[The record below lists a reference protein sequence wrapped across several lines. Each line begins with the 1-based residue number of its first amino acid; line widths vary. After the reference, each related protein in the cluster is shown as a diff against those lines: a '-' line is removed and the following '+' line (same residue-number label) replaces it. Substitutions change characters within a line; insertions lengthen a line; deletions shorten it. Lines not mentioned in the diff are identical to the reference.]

1 MKYSL
6 NLLKHFISI
15 NDSVENIADKITLKT
30 VEVEEIIQRK
40 IDKHIVIGKIMSAEN
55 HPDSDHMSVCQVDC
69 GSKWKFQIVCGA
81 ANVQWAHYV
90 VAALEWAFF
99 KEVGIII
106 TPRKLRGVDSNG
118 MICSKSELWIPEDAD
133 KPRIWELDKDFDDI
147 TDADLWTPLTDKYP
161 RLDSAVIDVDNKWLT
176 NRPDLTGHFGMAVD
190 LNAMYDDSQISYN
203 WLTKYFDELKN
214 TNILELIN
222 NKWATKTWLK
232 IETDNVNSYILM
244 EINNVTVRPW
254 EMLSRLHMYDLWS
267 KPISNWVDFS
277 NLFMNITWQPV
288 HFFDADK
295 IKWSIIVRQAKD
307 WEKFVDLFEK
317 EHTLQSTDMVI
328 ADEEKV
334 LALAWVVWWLDSGI
348 TDSTKNILVEIANFD
363 PVCVRKTWVRLGLR
377 TDAELRYEKNISP
390 SFSQYV
396 FIFFLDL
403 LKYYSKD
410 LWSYEIW
417 GISHFTQS
425 QRQILGVVEAG
436 VPGKKLESLKTG
448 LSFFQNIIPVDYIDL
463 QNFIFWETVEWFED
477 TAKTILTRLWFGV
490 NWEYV
495 SVPFWRSPD
504 DITIVQDIYEEVARI
519 YWYEKIPNVAM
530 KSEISLPKTSSLVK
544 LSRAIEE
551 SFVRDFGF
559 DQVETYP
566 WVDKK
571 SLEMFGADFDN
582 LYWLKNPI
590 DTDKPYLRDDID
602 YIMINYV
609 TKNCKFFDDFR
620 MFDLGRI
627 WSKKYDIKNEK
638 AKFANEFVWERLQF
652 AGMYYQKTTKSWD
665 EDLLLEAKWDI
676 EKLFNTLGLTW
687 EISYE
692 KADRKAYHPKKQW
705 NIVYGGKVVWFV
717 GTIHPLILKNYKIPE
732 TANLVYVSLD
742 LPTINEFLQN
752 TDYVVEWYET
762 LQDQIVWRDLCF
774 VIDENVD
781 YGTVLDVA
789 KNVNGVSDLEV
800 FDLYKGTNL
809 PEWKKSIAFKIKIK
823 WENMQ
828 TEEINA
834 VMDKVIKKVEAT
846 WAKLRE

>member
-15 NDSVENIADKITLKT
+15 NDSVQNIADKITLKT
-30 VEVEEIIQRK
+30 VEVEEIIERK
-40 IDKHIVIGKIMSAEN
+40 IDKHIVIWKIMSAEN

-69 GSKWKFQIVCGA
+69 GPKWKFQIVCGA
-81 ANVQWAHYV
+81 ANVQWAHYI
-90 VAALEWAFF
+90 VAALEWAVF
-99 KEVGIII
+99 EEAGITIA
-106 TPRKLRGVDSNG
+106 PRKLRGVESNG
-118 MICSKSELWIPEDAD
+118 MICSKNELWIPEDTD

-147 TDADLWTPLTDKYP
+147 SDADLWTPLTDKYP

-176 NRPDLTGHFGMAVD
+176 NRPDLTWHFGMAID
-190 LNAMYDDSQISYN
+190 LNSMYDDNQISYN
-203 WLTKYFDELKN
+203 GVSTYFDTFKN
-214 TNILELIN
+214 TNVLDLIN
-222 NKWATKTWLK
+222 NKWATKIWLK
-232 IETDNVNSYILM
+232 TETDNVNSYILM
-244 EINNVTVRPW
+244 EINGVTVRPGG
-254 EMLSRLHMYDLWS
+254 MLSRLHMYDLWS

-277 NLFMNITWQPV
+277 NLFMNITWQPI

-295 IKWSIIVRQAKD
+295 VKWNIIVRQARD

-317 EHTLQSTDMVI
+317 EHELLASDMVI

-334 LALAWVVWWLDSGI
+334 LALAGVVGWLNSWVSD
-348 TDSTKNILVEIANFD
+348 DTKNILVEIANFD

-396 FIFFLDL
+396 FVLFLDL

-410 LWSYEIW
+410 LWNYDIW
-417 GISHFTQS
+417 GISYF
-425 QRQILGVVEAG
+425 
-436 VPGKKLESLKTG
+436 GKNSSL
-448 LSFFQNIIPVDYIDL
+448 SYFQNALSIDYTAL
-463 QNFIFWETVEWFED
+463 QNFIFGETVEWFED
-477 TAKTILTRLWFGV
+477 TAKTILTRLWFWV
-490 NWEYV
+490 SWDNV

-504 DITIVQDIYEEVARI
+504 DINIVQDVYEEVARI
-519 YWYEKIPNVAM
+519 YGYEKIPTTSL
-530 KSEISLPKTSSLVK
+530 KSDVSLPKTPSMVK

-566 WVDKK
+566 WVDQK
-571 SLEMFGADFDN
+571 SLEIFGVDLSN
-582 LYWLKNPI
+582 LYGLKNPI

-620 MFDLGRI
+620 IFDLGRI
-627 WSKKYDIKNEK
+627 WSKKYDIKNEN
-638 AKFANEFVWERLQF
+638 AKFANEFVWERLKF
-652 AGMYYQKTTKSWD
+652 AGMYYQKSTKTWED
-665 EDLLLEAKWDI
+665 DLLLLAKWDI
-676 EKLFNTLGLTW
+676 DKLFATLGLSG

-692 KADRKAYHPKKQW
+692 KTNKKAYHPKKQW
-705 NIVYGGKVVWFV
+705 NILFNGQEVWFL

-732 TANLVYVSLD
+732 TANLVYISLD
-742 LPTINEFLQN
+742 LHSINELLKS
-752 TDYVVEWYET
+752 TDYVVDGYET

-774 VIDENVD
+774 VVDEDVD
-781 YGTVLDVA
+781 YGAVLDVA
-789 KNVNGVSDLEV
+789 KNVHEVSDLEV

-809 PEWKKSIAFKIKIK
+809 QEWKKSIAFKIKIK

-834 VMDKVIKKVEAT
+834 VMDKVIRKVEAT

>member
-15 NDSVENIADKITLKT
+15 NDSIQNIADKITLKT
-30 VEVEEIIQRK
+30 VEVEEIIQRQ
-40 IDKHIVIGKIMSAEN
+40 IDKHIVIWKILSAEN

-90 VAALEWAFF
+90 VAALEWAEF
-99 KEVGIII
+99 KEAGITIA
-106 TPRKLRGVDSNG
+106 PRKLRGVESNG
-118 MICSKSELWIPEDAD
+118 MICSKNELWIPEDTD

-190 LNAMYDDSQISYN
+190 LNAMYDDTQISYN

-222 NKWATKTWLK
+222 NKWATKIWLK
-232 IETDNVNSYILM
+232 AETDNVNSYILM
-244 EINNVTVRPW
+244 EINDVTVRPW
-254 EMLSRLHMYDLWS
+254 QMLSRLHMYDLWS

-295 IKWSIIVRQAKD
+295 IKWSIIVRQAKE

-317 EHTLQSTDMVI
+317 EHTLQASDMVI

-396 FIFFLDL
+396 FILFLDL

-410 LWSYEIW
+410 LWNYEIGW
-417 GISHFTQS
+417 ISHYSKNQN
-425 QRQILGVVEAG
+425 
-436 VPGKKLESLKTG
+436 
-448 LSFFQNIIPVDYIDL
+448 LSYFQNTITLDYNLL
-463 QNFIFWETVEWFED
+463 QNFIFGETVDWFES
-477 TAKTILTRLWFGV
+477 TAQSILTRLWFGV
-490 NWEYV
+490 NGNEV

-519 YWYEKIPNVAM
+519 YWYEKIPNIAM
-530 KSEISLPKTSSLVK
+530 KSDVSLPKTPSLVK
-544 LSRAIEE
+544 LSRSIEE

-566 WVDKK
+566 RVDQK
-571 SLEMFGADFDN
+571 SLNLFGIDTTD

-590 DTDKPYLRDDID
+590 DTDKPYLRDDMD
-602 YIMINYV
+602 YIMINYI
-609 TKNCKFFDDFR
+609 TKNSKFFDDFKI
-620 MFDLGRI
+620 FDIGRI
-627 WSKKYDIKNEK
+627 WSKKYDLQNET
-638 AKFANEFVWERLQF
+638 AKFANEFVGERLWIS
-652 AGMYYQKTTKSWD
+652 AMYYQKSTKTWSD
-665 EDLLLEAKWDI
+665 DLLLLAKWDI
-676 EKLFNTLGLTW
+676 EKLFITLWLAG

-692 KADRKAYHPKKQW
+692 KTAKKAYHPKKQW
-705 NIVYGGKVVWFV
+705 NIVYKNQVVWFV
-717 GTIHPLILKNYKIPE
+717 WTIHPLILKNYKLSE
-732 TANLVYVSLD
+732 SSNLVYLSLD
-742 LPTINEFLQN
+742 LHTINEILKN
-752 TDYVVEWYET
+752 TSYVVEWYET

-774 VIDENVD
+774 VIDENLD

-789 KNVNGVSDLEV
+789 KNVHWVSDLEV
-800 FDLYKGTNL
+800 FDLYQWSNL
-809 PEWKKSIAFKIKIK
+809 PQWKKSIAFKIKIK

-834 VMDKVIKKVEAT
+834 VMDKVIKKVEST

>member
-15 NDSVENIADKITLKT
+15 NDSVENIAEKITLKT

-81 ANVQWAHYV
+81 ANVQWAHYI
-90 VAALEWAFF
+90 VAALEWAYF
-99 KEVGIII
+99 KEAGITIA
-106 TPRKLRGVDSNG
+106 PRKLRGVESNG
-118 MICSKSELWIPEDAD
+118 MICSKNELWIPEDTD

-147 TDADLWTPLTDKYP
+147 TDDDLWTPLTDKYP
-161 RLDSAVIDVDNKWLT
+161 RLDSAMIDVDNKWLT

-190 LNAMYDDSQISYN
+190 LNAMYNDNQISYN

-295 IKWSIIVRQAKD
+295 IKWSIIVRQAKE

-317 EHTLQSTDMVI
+317 EHTLQATDMVI

-334 LALAWVVWWLDSGI
+334 LALAGVVWWLDSWI
-348 TDSTKNILVEIANFD
+348 TGSTKNILVEIANFD

-377 TDAELRYEKNISP
+377 TDAELRYEKNIS
-390 SFSQYV
+390 SLFSQYV
-396 FIFFLDL
+396 FILFLDL

-417 GISHFTQS
+417 WISHFS
-425 QRQILGVVEAG
+425 
-436 VPGKKLESLKTG
+436 KKSSL
-448 LSFFQNIIPVDYIDL
+448 SYFQNIVNIDYDAL
-463 QNFIFWETVEWFED
+463 QNFIFGESVEWFEN

-490 NWEYV
+490 NWNNV

-504 DITIVQDIYEEVARI
+504 DITIVQDVYEEVARI

-571 SLEMFGADFDN
+571 SLEMFGIDLNN

-652 AGMYYQKTTKSWD
+652 AGMYYQKATKSWD

-692 KADRKAYHPKKQW
+692 KTDRKAYHPKKQW
-705 NIVYGGKVVWFV
+705 NIVYNEKVVWFV

-732 TANLVYVSLD
+732 TANVVYVSLD

-774 VIDENVD
+774 VIDENID
-781 YGTVLDVA
+781 YGIVLDVA
-789 KNVNGVSDLEV
+789 KNVHWVSDLEV

>member
-15 NDSVENIADKITLKT
+15 NDSIQNIADKITLKT
-30 VEVEEIIQRK
+30 VEVEEIIQRQ
-40 IDKHIVIGKIMSAEN
+40 IDKHIVIWKIISAEN

-90 VAALEWAFF
+90 VAALEWAEF
-99 KEVGIII
+99 KEAGITIA
-106 TPRKLRGVDSNG
+106 PRKLRGVESNG
-118 MICSKSELWIPEDAD
+118 MICSKNELWIPEDTD

-222 NKWATKTWLK
+222 NKWATKVWLK
-232 IETDNVNSYILM
+232 AETDNVNSYILM

-295 IKWSIIVRQAKD
+295 VKWSIIVRQAKE

-317 EHTLQSTDMVI
+317 EHTLQATDMVI

-334 LALAWVVWWLDSGI
+334 LALAGVVWWLDSGI

-396 FIFFLDL
+396 FILFLDL

-410 LWSYEIW
+410 LWSYEIGW
-417 GISHFTQS
+417 ISHFWWNS
-425 QRQILGVVEAG
+425 
-436 VPGKKLESLKTG
+436 SL
-448 LSFFQNIIPVDYIDL
+448 SYFQNNVSINYNAL
-463 QNFIFWETVEWFED
+463 QNFIFWEKVEWFEE
-477 TAKTILTRLWFGV
+477 TAKTILTKLWFGI
-490 NWEYV
+490 NWDQV

-504 DITIVQDIYEEVARI
+504 DINIVQDVYEEVARI
-519 YWYEKIPNVAM
+519 YGYEKIPNVAM
-530 KSEISLPKTSSLVK
+530 KSEISLPKTPSLVK
-544 LSRAIEE
+544 LSRSIEE

-571 SLEMFGADFDN
+571 SLEIFGVDFDN
-582 LYWLKNPI
+582 LYSLKNPI
-590 DTDKPYLRDDID
+590 DTDKPYMRDDMD
-602 YIMINYV
+602 YVMINYV

-627 WSKKYDIKNEK
+627 WSKKYDIKNEN
-638 AKFANEFVWERLQF
+638 AKFANQFVWERLQF
-652 AGMYYQKTTKSWD
+652 AGMYYQKSTKSWED
-665 EDLLLEAKWDI
+665 DLLLEAKWDV
-676 EKLFNTLGLTW
+676 EKLFLTLWLSG

-692 KADRKAYHPKKQW
+692 KTDKKAYHPKKQW
-705 NIVYGGKVVWFV
+705 NILYNGKVVWFLW
-717 GTIHPLILKNYKIPE
+717 TIHPLILKSYKIPE
-732 TANLVYVSLD
+732 TANLVYISFD

-752 TDYVVEWYET
+752 TDYVVDGYET

-789 KNVNGVSDLEV
+789 KNVHGVSDLEV

>member
-30 VEVEEIIQRK
+30 VEVEEIIQRQ
-40 IDKHIVIGKIMSAEN
+40 IDKHIVIWKIMSAEN

-90 VAALEWAFF
+90 VAALEWAEF
-99 KEVGIII
+99 KEAWI
-106 TPRKLRGVDSNG
+106 TIAPRKLRGVESNG
-118 MICSKSELWIPEDAD
+118 MICSKNELWIPEDTD

-190 LNAMYDDSQISYN
+190 LYAMYSDDKISYN
-203 WLTKYFDELKN
+203 AISKYFDELKN
-214 TNILELIN
+214 TNILDLIN
-222 NKWATKTWLK
+222 NKWATKIWLK
-232 IETDNVNSYILM
+232 AETGNVNSYILM

-295 IKWSIIVRQAKD
+295 IKWSIIVRQAKE

-317 EHTLQSTDMVI
+317 EHTLQATDMVI

-334 LALAWVVWWLDSGI
+334 LALAWVVWWLDSWI

-396 FIFFLDL
+396 FILFLDL

-417 GISHFTQS
+417 WISHFTQS

-448 LSFFQNIIPVDYIDL
+448 LSFFQNIVTVDYNAL
-463 QNFIFWETVEWFED
+463 QNFIFGEYVEWFED
-477 TAKTILTRLWFGV
+477 TAKNILTRLWFGI
-490 NWEYV
+490 NWNNV

-504 DITIVQDIYEEVARI
+504 DINIVQDVYEEVARI
-519 YWYEKIPNVAM
+519 YGYEKIPNVAM
-530 KSEISLPKTSSLVK
+530 KSNVVLPKTPSLVK
-544 LSRAIEE
+544 LSRSIEE

-571 SLEMFGADFDN
+571 SLEMFGVDLNN
-582 LYWLKNPI
+582 LYGLKNPI

-638 AKFANEFVWERLQF
+638 AKFANEFVWERLRF

-692 KADRKAYHPKKQW
+692 KTDRKAYHPKKQW
-705 NIVYGGKVVWFV
+705 NIVYKEKVVWFV
-717 GTIHPLILKNYKIPE
+717 WTIHPLILKNYKTPE
-732 TANLVYVSLD
+732 TANLVYLSLD
-742 LPTINEFLQN
+742 LPSINEFLQN

-789 KNVNGVSDLEV
+789 KNVHGVSDLEV

>member
-15 NDSVENIADKITLKT
+15 NDSIQNIADKITLKT
-30 VEVEEIIQRK
+30 VEVEEIIQRQ
-40 IDKHIVIGKIMSAEN
+40 IDKHIVIWKIMSAEN

-90 VAALEWAFF
+90 VAALEWAEF
-99 KEVGIII
+99 KEAGVTIA
-106 TPRKLRGVDSNG
+106 PRKLRGVESNG
-118 MICSKSELWIPEDAD
+118 MICSKSELWIPEDTD

-147 TDADLWTPLTDKYP
+147 SDADLWTSLTDKYP

-176 NRPDLTGHFGMAVD
+176 NRPDLTGHFGMAID
-190 LNAMYDDSQISYN
+190 LYSMYSDDKISYN
-203 WLTKYFDELKN
+203 AINKYFDELKN

-222 NKWATKTWLK
+222 NKWATKIWLK
-232 IETDNVNSYILM
+232 AETDNVNSYILM
-244 EINNVTVRPW
+244 ELNNVTVRPW
-254 EMLSRLHMYDLWS
+254 QIFSRLHMYDLWS

-295 IKWSIIVRQAKD
+295 VKWNIIVRQARE

-328 ADEEKV
+328 ADQEKV
-334 LALAWVVWWLDSGI
+334 LALAWVVWWLDSWI
-348 TDSTKNILVEIANFD
+348 TDSTRNILVEIANFD
-363 PVCVRKTWVRLGLR
+363 PVCVRKTWVRLWLR

-396 FIFFLDL
+396 FILFLDL

-417 GISHFTQS
+417 WISHYS
-425 QRQILGVVEAG
+425 KNLN
-436 VPGKKLESLKTG
+436 
-448 LSFFQNIIPVDYIDL
+448 LSYFQNAISVDYIAL
-463 QNFIFWETVEWFED
+463 QTFIFWETVEWFQD
-477 TAKTILTRLWFGV
+477 VAKTILTRLWFGV
-490 NWEYV
+490 NWNEI

-504 DITIVQDIYEEVARI
+504 DINIVQDVYEEVARI

-530 KSEISLPKTSSLVK
+530 KSAISLPKTPSLVK
-544 LSRAIEE
+544 LSRSIEE

-566 WVDKK
+566 WIDKK
-571 SLEMFGADFDN
+571 SLEMFDIDFDD
-582 LYWLKNPI
+582 LYSLKNPI
-590 DTDKPYLRDDID
+590 DTDKPYMRDDMD

-609 TKNCKFFDDFR
+609 TKNSKFFDEFKI
-620 MFDLGRI
+620 FDIARI
-627 WSKKYDIKNEK
+627 WSKKYDIKKEN

-652 AGMYYQKTTKSWD
+652 AGMYYQKSTKSWE

-676 EKLFNTLGLTW
+676 EKLFTILWLAG
-687 EISYE
+687 EISYT
-692 KADRKAYHPKKQW
+692 KTDKKAYHPKKQW
-705 NIVYGGKVVWFV
+705 NIVYNWKIVWFV

-732 TANLVYVSLD
+732 TANLVYISLD

-752 TDYVVEWYET
+752 TDYVVDGYET

-789 KNVNGVSDLEV
+789 KNVHWVSDLQV
-800 FDLYKGTNL
+800 FDLYKWTNL

-846 WAKLRE
+846 WANLRE

>member
-15 NDSVENIADKITLKT
+15 NDSIQNIADKITLKT
-30 VEVEEIIQRK
+30 VEVEEIIQRQ
-40 IDKHIVIGKIMSAEN
+40 IDKHIVIWKIMSAEN

-90 VAALEWAFF
+90 VAALEWAEF
-99 KEVGIII
+99 KEAGVTIA
-106 TPRKLRGVDSNG
+106 PRKLRGVESNG
-118 MICSKSELWIPEDAD
+118 MICSKSELWIPEDTD

-147 TDADLWTPLTDKYP
+147 SDADLWTSLTDKYP

-176 NRPDLTGHFGMAVD
+176 NRPDLTGHFGMAID
-190 LNAMYDDSQISYN
+190 LYSMYSDDKISYN
-203 WLTKYFDELKN
+203 AINKYFDELKN

-222 NKWATKTWLK
+222 NKWATKIWLK
-232 IETDNVNSYILM
+232 AETDNVNSYILM
-244 EINNVTVRPW
+244 ELNNVTVRPW
-254 EMLSRLHMYDLWS
+254 QIFSRLHMYDLWS

-295 IKWSIIVRQAKD
+295 VKWNIIVRQARE

-328 ADEEKV
+328 ADQEKV
-334 LALAWVVWWLDSGI
+334 LALAWVVWWLDSWI

-363 PVCVRKTWVRLGLR
+363 PVCVRKTWVRLWLR

-396 FIFFLDL
+396 FILFLDL

-417 GISHFTQS
+417 WISHFWWNGS
-425 QRQILGVVEAG
+425 
-436 VPGKKLESLKTG
+436 S
-448 LSFFQNIIPVDYIDL
+448 SYFQNTVHIDYNAL
-463 QNFIFWETVEWFED
+463 QNFIFWETVEWFQD
-477 TAKTILTRLWFGV
+477 VAKTILTRLWFGV
-490 NWEYV
+490 NWNEI

-504 DITIVQDIYEEVARI
+504 DINIVQDVYEEVARI

-530 KSEISLPKTSSLVK
+530 KSEISLPKTPSLVK
-544 LSRAIEE
+544 LSRSIEE

-566 WVDKK
+566 WIDKK
-571 SLEMFGADFDN
+571 SLEMFGIDFDN
-582 LYWLKNPI
+582 LYSLKNPI
-590 DTDKPYLRDDID
+590 DTDKPYMRDDMD

-609 TKNCKFFDDFR
+609 TKNSKFFDEFKI
-620 MFDLGRI
+620 FDIARI
-627 WSKKYDIKNEK
+627 WSKKYDIKKEN

-652 AGMYYQKTTKSWD
+652 AGMYYQKSTKSWE

-676 EKLFNTLGLTW
+676 EKLFTILWLAG
-687 EISYE
+687 EISYT
-692 KADRKAYHPKKQW
+692 KTDKKAYHPKKQW
-705 NIVYGGKVVWFV
+705 NIVYNWKIVWSV

-732 TANLVYVSLD
+732 TANLVYISLD

-752 TDYVVEWYET
+752 TDYVVDGYET

-789 KNVNGVSDLEV
+789 KNVHWVSDLQV
-800 FDLYKGTNL
+800 FDLYKWTNL

-846 WAKLRE
+846 WANLRE

>member
-15 NDSVENIADKITLKT
+15 NDSIQNIADKITLKT
-30 VEVEEIIQRK
+30 VEVEEIIQRQ
-40 IDKHIVIGKIMSAEN
+40 IDKHIVIWKIMSSEN

-90 VAALEWAFF
+90 VAALEWAEF
-99 KEVGIII
+99 KEAGITIA
-106 TPRKLRGVDSNG
+106 PRKLRGVESNG
-118 MICSKSELWIPEDAD
+118 MICSKNELWIPEDTD

-147 TDADLWTPLTDKYP
+147 TDDDLWTPLTDKYP

-190 LNAMYDDSQISYN
+190 LNAMYDNNQISYN

-317 EHTLQSTDMVI
+317 EHTLQATDMVI

-334 LALAWVVWWLDSGI
+334 LALAGVVWWLDSWI
-348 TDSTKNILVEIANFD
+348 TGSTKNILVEIANFD

-377 TDAELRYEKNISP
+377 TDAELRYEKNIS
-390 SFSQYV
+390 SLFSQYV
-396 FIFFLDL
+396 FILFLDL

-417 GISHFTQS
+417 WISHFWWN
-425 QRQILGVVEAG
+425 G
-436 VPGKKLESLKTG
+436 SL
-448 LSFFQNIIPVDYIDL
+448 SYFQNNVNIDYDAL

-477 TAKTILTRLWFGV
+477 TAKNILTRLWFGV
-490 NWEYV
+490 NWDQV

-504 DITIVQDIYEEVARI
+504 DINIVQDVYEEVARI
-519 YWYEKIPNVAM
+519 YGYEKIPNVAM

-571 SLEMFGADFDN
+571 SLEMFGVDFNN

-652 AGMYYQKTTKSWD
+652 AGMYYQKATKSWD

-692 KADRKAYHPKKQW
+692 KTDRKAYHPKKQW
-705 NIVYGGKVVWFV
+705 NIVYNGKVVWFV

-732 TANLVYVSLD
+732 TANLVYVSFD

-752 TDYVVEWYET
+752 TDYVVDGYET

-781 YGTVLDVA
+781 YGIVLDVA
-789 KNVNGVSDLEV
+789 KNVHGVSDLEV